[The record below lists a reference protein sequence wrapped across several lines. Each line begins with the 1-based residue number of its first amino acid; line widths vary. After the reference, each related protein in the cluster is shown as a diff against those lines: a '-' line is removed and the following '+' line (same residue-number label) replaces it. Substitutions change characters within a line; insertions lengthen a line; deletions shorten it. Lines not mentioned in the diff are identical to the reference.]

1 MTSTRQFFT
10 VMHRWAGLYLAL
22 WLSIVGL
29 TGAVLAFFP
38 ELERTFAPPSN
49 IGAEAGQSL
58 LSAEQ
63 LVQAAKARAKPGM
76 VVGYVSLKVE
86 PDAAFRVFFTASK
99 TKAGAEPESEEILLN
114 PYTSAIIVDES
125 EETLA
130 MTILFTIYDLHYTLL
145 LGEVGRTI
153 LGISALVWTIDCFVG
168 GYLTFPVRRK
178 AAVAGQ
184 KSWFHRWRPSWLIRR
199 KTNGYKF
206 SFDLHR
212 AGGLWVWAMLLVFA
226 WSSVAFNLGQV
237 YTPVMKVFGY
247 QDFEVVNV
255 STFPSGT
262 AIIDWQHALKTARA
276 DVSGFGA
283 QNGFTVKSENG
294 MNYDIASGLYRYNFV
309 SSADVGNIHTSE
321 IVVDGRSGAVVQR
334 LTAANR
340 PIANAVTDWILA
352 LHMARWGGLA
362 FKIFVCFMGLLITA
376 LCVTGII
383 IWMKK
388 RGARLKRAA

>member
-1 MTSTRQFFT
+1 MSSTRQFFV

-58 LSAEQ
+58 LLAEQ
-63 LVQAAKARAKPGM
+63 LVQAATSHAKPGM
-76 VVGYVSLKVE
+76 LVGYAPLKVE
-86 PDAAFRVFFTASK
+86 PDTAFRVFFAAPEA
-99 TKAGAEPESEEILLN
+99 KAGAEPESEEILLN
-114 PYTSAIIVDES
+114 PYTSAIIVDDS

-145 LGEVGRTI
+145 LGEIGRTI
-153 LGISALVWTIDCFVG
+153 LGISALIWTIDCFVG

-247 QDFEVVNV
+247 QDFEAESV
-255 STFPSGT
+255 STLPPGA
-262 AIIDWQHALKTARA
+262 AITDWQQALRIARA
-276 DVSGFGA
+276 DATSFGA
-283 QNGFTVKSENG
+283 QSGFTVKSENG
-294 MNYDIASGLYRYNFV
+294 MNYDIARGFYRYNFV
-309 SSADVGNIHTSE
+309 SSADNETIHTSE
-321 IVVDGRSGAVVQR
+321 IVVDGRTGAVVQR

-340 PIANAVTDWILA
+340 PTANALTDWILA

-362 FKIFVCFMGLLITA
+362 FKIFVSFMGLLITA
-376 LCVTGII
+376 LCVTGVIV
-383 IWMKK
+383 WMKK
-388 RGARLKRAA
+388 RSARLRRAI